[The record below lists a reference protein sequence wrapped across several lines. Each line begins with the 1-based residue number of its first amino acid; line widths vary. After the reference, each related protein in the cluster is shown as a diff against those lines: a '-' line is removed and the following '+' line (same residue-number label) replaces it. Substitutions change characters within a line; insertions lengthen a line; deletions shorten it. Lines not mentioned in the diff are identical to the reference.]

1 MTDNEP
7 RILIVDDEVDTCANL
22 SDIFSELGYHADTAH
37 DGAAALKLVDANRP
51 YDVVLLD
58 LRMPGMNGLELYH
71 RIKERSAGTEALIV
85 TAYASSDT
93 AKSALAAG
101 ARRVVSKPVNIGH
114 LLGLVQEAVDS
125 PLVLVVDDD
134 HELCDNL
141 WEIFHERG
149 FRIHLVHDVADA
161 GRTLQACQFHVV
173 LLDMKLPGGNG
184 ADVLK
189 LVRSTNPQARTLIV
203 TGYRD
208 EMDSR
213 VQRALAEGAADVV
226 YKPFDVPT
234 LLKAVTELSKS
245 RQGGDS

>member
-1 MTDNEP
+1 MMDNAP
-7 RILIVDDEVDTCANL
+7 RILIVDDEADTCANL
-22 SDIFSELGYHADTAH
+22 SDILSELGYAVDTAH
-37 DGAAALKLVDANRP
+37 DGPSALKLIEAKKP

-101 ARRVVSKPVNIGH
+101 ARRIVSKPVNIGH
-114 LLGLVQEAVDS
+114 LLGLVQEALDS

-134 HELCDNL
+134 RELCDNL

-149 FRIHLVHDVADA
+149 FRMHLVHDVEDADRA
-161 GRTLQACQFHVV
+161 LRQCRFQVV
-173 LLDMKLPGGNG
+173 LLDMKLPGGDG
-184 ADVLK
+184 GDVLK
-189 LVRSTNPQARTLIV
+189 LVRTTNPQARTIIV
-203 TGYRD
+203 TGFPN
-208 EMDSR
+208 EMESR

-226 YKPFDVPT
+226 YKPFDVPR
-234 LLKAVTELSKS
+234 LLKAVTELAT
-245 RQGGDS
+245 RQGGQL